1 MNDNQFELP
10 LFPLDLVLLPHKQIP
25 LRIFEERY
33 KLMINNC
40 MEQETEFGLVWGT
53 DDNFRPFGCAARV
66 VELVNR
72 LPDDRMDILVEGT
85 QRFKM
90 IKRFDLHPYISGMV
104 ETVSDLEEAIDLDLG
119 KRVQNL
125 YQEALKLSIG
135 WIQEKQESIELG
147 ELSYVVASSINL
159 PHAEQQTLL
168 ENRSINDRL
177 KIVYNI
183 LDRALGTMREVKRR
197 TGNNGHLA

>member
-25 LRIFEERY
+25 LHIFEERY

-72 LPDDRMDILVEGT
+72 LPDDRMDILIEGT

-90 IKRFDLHPYISGMV
+90 IERFDLHPYISGMV

-119 KRVQNL
+119 NRVQNL
-125 YQEALKLSIG
+125 YLEALKLSIG
-135 WIQEKQESIELG
+135 WIQEKQEPIELG
-147 ELSYVVASSINL
+147 ELSYIVAASINL
-159 PHAEQQTLL
+159 PHTDQQTLL
-168 ENRSINDRL
+168 ENRSVNDRL

-197 TGNNGHLA
+197 TGSNGHLA

>member
-25 LRIFEERY
+25 LHIFEERY
-33 KLMINNC
+33 KLMINTC
-40 MEQETEFGLVWGT
+40 LEQETEFGLVWGT

-66 VELVNR
+66 AELVNR
-72 LPDDRMDILVEGT
+72 LPDGRMDILIEGT

-90 IKRFDLHPYISGMV
+90 IERFDLHSYISGVV

-119 KRVQNL
+119 NRVQNL
-125 YQEALKLSIG
+125 YLEALKLSIG

-147 ELSYVVASSINL
+147 ELSYVVAASINL
-159 PHAEQQTLL
+159 PHADQQTLL

-177 KIVYNI
+177 KIVYDI
-183 LDRALGTMREVKRR
+183 LERTLGTMREVKRR
-197 TGNNGHLA
+197 TGSNGHLA

>member
-25 LRIFEERY
+25 LHIFEERY

-72 LPDDRMDILVEGT
+72 LPDDRMDILIEGT

-90 IKRFDLHPYISGMV
+90 IERFDLHPYISGMV

-119 KRVQNL
+119 NRVQNL
-125 YQEALKLSIG
+125 YLEALKLSIG
-135 WIQEKQESIELG
+135 WIQEKQEPIELG
-147 ELSYVVASSINL
+147 ELSYIVAASINL
-159 PHAEQQTLL
+159 PHPDQQTLL
-168 ENRSINDRL
+168 ENRSVNDRL

-197 TGNNGHLA
+197 TGSNGHLA

>member
-25 LRIFEERY
+25 LHIFEERY
-33 KLMINNC
+33 KLMINTC
-40 MEQETEFGLVWGT
+40 LEQETEFGLVWGT

-72 LPDDRMDILVEGT
+72 LPDGRMDILIEGT

-90 IKRFDLHPYISGMV
+90 IERFDLYSYISGVV

-119 KRVQNL
+119 NRVQNL
-125 YQEALKLSIG
+125 YLEALKLSIG

-147 ELSYVVASSINL
+147 ELSYVVAASIHL
-159 PHAEQQTLL
+159 PHADQQTLL

-177 KIVYNI
+177 KIVYDI
-183 LDRALGTMREVKRR
+183 LEKALGTMREVKRR
-197 TGNNGHLA
+197 TGSNGHLA